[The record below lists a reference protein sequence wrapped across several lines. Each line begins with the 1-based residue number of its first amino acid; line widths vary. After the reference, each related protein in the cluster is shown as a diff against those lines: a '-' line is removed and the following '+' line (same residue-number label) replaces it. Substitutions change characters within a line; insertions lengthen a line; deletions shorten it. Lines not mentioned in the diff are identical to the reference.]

1 PVVELVKTQGL
12 GVVKTLAQNQE
23 LAEKNTRWGLGKKEF
38 FSFKTPQNDQLN
50 GWMLKPKNFDP
61 GKKYPVLMY
70 VYGGPG
76 HQTVLD
82 RWDGRDFYWYQYL
95 AQQGYLVV
103 SVDGRGTGGRGAA
116 FKKSTYASLGKL
128 ELEDQVFAA
137 DYLSRLSYVDSA
149 RIGIWGWSFGG
160 YLSSLCMT
168 KAAGR
173 FKMGIAVAPVTTWR
187 FYDSIYTER
196 FLKTPQDN
204 AKGYDENS
212 PINYADR
219 LKGNYFLIHGT
230 GDDNVHF
237 QHAVKMQEALIKSG
251 KQFRS
256 FYYPDKNHGIYG
268 GNTRFHLYKMMTD
281 YILGN
286 L

>member
-1 PVVELVKTQGL
+1 LVRTSSNQR
-12 GVVKTLAQNQE
+12 VKV
-23 LAEKNTRWGLGKKEF
+23 LAENNQLLEKNKLFGVGKKTF
-38 FSFKTPQNDQLN
+38 FSFNTKNGDQLN
-50 GWMLKPKNFDP
+50 GWSLVPSNFDST
-61 GKKYPVLMY
+61 KKYPVLMF

-76 HQTVLD
+76 FQTVLD
-82 RWDGRDFYWYQYL
+82 KWDGRDFYWYHYL
-95 AQQGYLVV
+95 TQQGYIIV

-116 FKKSTYASLGKL
+116 FKKSTYANLGKY
-128 ELEDQVFAA
+128 ELQDQVEAA
-137 DYLSRLSYVDSA
+137 NYLSKLPCVDST

-196 FLKTPQDN
+196 FLQTPQDN

-219 LKGNYFLIHGT
+219 LKGSYLLIHGT

-237 QHAVKMQEALIKSG
+237 QHSVKMQEALFKAG

-281 YILGN
+281 FIVEKL
-286 L
+286 